1 MGFLLL
7 TVSSSP
13 LVLGKPQYGA
23 APPVQTPVS
32 APVVQAPSQISCFTT
47 QETIWDT
54 QYIEKT
60 EKECHQEQIQKFRQ
74 ACQTVYKTPVKLST
88 NRCAANST
96 GKSRSLTQRQ
106 SAVVS
111 KRRTASLGG
120 RRTGT
125 EARSGWRCP
134 APASRT
140 TTTPVATFRSR
151 NWFRFPTLTA
161 RMFQSSNASRCLSN
175 SASRS
180 PTQLPSRYAR
190 MCTGRS
196 LRGLAGR
203 CQRRPAEVA
212 TVVAVGQLHNY
223 QRGRPAMGVADT
235 GRDRAATSLCSQGLL
250 EVPTPAPMLK
260 APPKPG
266 LAVMPSTLVKF
277 VKVFQFVHNIFD
289 WNAST

>member
-1 MGFLLL
+1 MG
-7 TVSSSP
+7 
-13 LVLGKPQYGA
+13 
-23 APPVQTPVS
+23 
-32 APVVQAPSQISCFTT
+32 
-47 QETIWDT
+47 
-54 QYIEKT
+54 
-60 EKECHQEQIQKFRQ
+60 
-74 ACQTVYKTPVKLST
+74 
-88 NRCAANST
+88 
-96 GKSRSLTQRQ
+96 
-106 SAVVS
+106 
-111 KRRTASLGG
+111 RRTASLGG

-125 EARSGWRCP
+125 EARSGWRFP

-161 RMFQSSNASRCLSN
+161 RMFQSSNANRCLSN

-190 MCTGRS
+190 TCTGRS

-212 TVVAVGQLHNY
+212 TLVAVGQL

-250 EVPTPAPMLK
+250 GDPTQAPMLK
-260 APPKPG
+260 APLKPG
-266 LAVMPSTLVKF
+266 LAVMLSTLVKF
-277 VKVFQFVHNIFD
+277 VKVFQFDQNIFD
-289 WNAST
+289 WIATK